1 MTTPRISGARGA
13 RGAPTIRQVAA
24 AAGVSRATA
33 SRVINGG
40 HLVSS
45 QAREAVEKAIA
56 ELGFVPNPAARSL
69 ATRRTGSVALV
80 VPEPNARLL
89 TDPFFGGIVNGLS
102 LALDASDL
110 QMILIIA
117 RPGASTE
124 RASRYLTQGHVDG
137 AVVASHHRD
146 DGLNR
151 ALVAS
156 GLPCVFIG
164 RPLDVR
170 TAHYVDV
177 DHTLGAQIA
186 AAHLIA
192 AGRRRIATIAGPPD
206 MTAGVDRLAGWR
218 QTMHAAGHSDHR
230 VEFGDFTARGGAAA
244 MSQLLTAHPDLD
256 AVFVASDLMAS
267 GAMAVLGARGLRVPA
282 DVAVVGFDDIGVAE
296 NTDPPLTTVAQPLP
310 AMVAEAGSMLLA
322 LLAGRP
328 VPAMPVMFEARLTV
342 RESA

>member
-1 MTTPRISGARGA
+1 MTTTSKIAGV

-40 HLVSS
+40 HLVSA

-69 ATRRTGSVALV
+69 ATKRTGSVALL

-110 QMILIIA
+110 QMVLIIA

-124 RASRYLTQGHVDG
+124 RASRYLIQGHVDG
-137 AVVASHHRD
+137 VVVASHHRD
-146 DGLNR
+146 DGLNVE
-151 ALVAS
+151 LVSS

-164 RPLDVR
+164 RPMDAPG
-170 TAHYVDV
+170 AHYIDV
-177 DHTLGAQIA
+177 DHTLGGQIA
-186 AAHLIA
+186 ASHLIRT
-192 AGRRRIATIAGPPD
+192 GRTRIATIAGPPD
-206 MTAGVDRLAGWR
+206 MTAGVDRLNGWR
-218 QTMHAAGHSDHR
+218 MALRAAGHADHR

-244 MSQLLTAHPDLD
+244 MSRLLTAYPDLD

-267 GAMAVLGARGLRVPA
+267 GAMAALSARGLRVPA

-310 AMVAEAGSMLLA
+310 AMVAEAGAMLLD
-322 LLAGRP
+322 LLAGKP
-328 VPAMPVMFEARLTV
+328 VHSESVVFQARLTV

>member
-1 MTTPRISGARGA
+1 MTPSPLAR

-40 HLVSS
+40 NLVSP
-45 QAREAVEKAIA
+45 QARAAVERAIA
-56 ELGFVPNPAARSL
+56 ELAFVPNPVARNL

-80 VPEPNARLL
+80 VPEPNNRLL

-102 LALDASDL
+102 LALDDSDL
-110 QMILIIA
+110 QMVLVIA
-117 RPGASTE
+117 RRGASTE

-146 DGLNR
+146 DALNR
-151 ALVAS
+151 ELVDS
-156 GLPCVFIG
+156 GLPCVFLG

-170 TAHYVDV
+170 HPYYVDV
-177 DHTLGAQIA
+177 DHTAGARMA
-186 AAHLIA
+186 TEHLIA
-192 AGRRRIATIAGPPD
+192 SGRTRIATIAGPPD

-218 QTMHAAGHSDHR
+218 EAMRTAGHADDA

-244 MSQLLTAHPDLD
+244 MARLLEAHPDLD
-256 AVFVASDLMAS
+256 AVFVANDLMAS
-267 GAMAVLGARGLRVPA
+267 AALTHLAQRGRRVPEEI
-282 DVAVVGFDDIGVAE
+282 AVFGFDDIGVAE
-296 NTDPPLTTVAQPLP
+296 TTDPPLSTVAQPLDQ
-310 AMVAEAGSMLLA
+310 MVARAAVMLLA
-322 LLAGRP
+322 LLAGEE
-328 VPAMPVMFEARLTV
+328 VPPQPILYEARLSL